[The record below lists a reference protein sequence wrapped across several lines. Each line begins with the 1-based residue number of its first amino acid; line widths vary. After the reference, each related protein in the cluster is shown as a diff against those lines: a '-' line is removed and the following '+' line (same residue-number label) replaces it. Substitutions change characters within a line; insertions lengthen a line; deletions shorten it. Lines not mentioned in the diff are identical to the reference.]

1 VALPATQVGVKVTAL
16 ALVRTGMLVDPFVT
30 DMQSL
35 LPRQPAADLLRT
47 PLLAR
52 QALNPLPS
60 AGRNP
65 WPWPRGVPEPD
76 AAPAWGVAAKSTVA
90 PDLAADRGLV
100 PLQNGCD
107 PALGMTCLQKCLNLV
122 AFFLVELCAVS
133 HRRLSCLPV

>member
-65 WPWPRGVPEPD
+65 WP
-76 AAPAWGVAAKSTVA
+76 
-90 PDLAADRGLV
+90 
-100 PLQNGCD
+100 
-107 PALGMTCLQKCLNLV
+107 
-122 AFFLVELCAVS
+122 
-133 HRRLSCLPV
+133 

>member
-1 VALPATQVGVKVTAL
+1 VKVAAL

-65 WPWPRGVPEPD
+65 WP
-76 AAPAWGVAAKSTVA
+76 
-90 PDLAADRGLV
+90 
-100 PLQNGCD
+100 
-107 PALGMTCLQKCLNLV
+107 
-122 AFFLVELCAVS
+122 
-133 HRRLSCLPV
+133 

>member
-1 VALPATQVGVKVTAL
+1 MGVKVAAL

-47 PLLAR
+47 LLLAR

-65 WPWPRGVPEPD
+65 WPWPRGGPEPD

-90 PDLAADRGLV
+90 LDLAADRGLV
-100 PLQNGCD
+100 TLQNGCD

-122 AFFLVELCAVS
+122 AFFLGELCAVS